1 MEPTQIE
8 RARALLVKGDLGGA
22 TEALYAVLNDDF
34 FNEEALFMLGSC
46 FMANDRNGVGAVL
59 TSAAIDARAVKGKPF
74 PEALMN
80 LGVAYRAE
88 RQDGT
93 AVRVFT
99 DALRHESVPRERA
112 KIMVNMSGIYVL
124 ANQPETAIDWCDRA
138 LAEDP
143 KCHGAWTNRGMA
155 CLQLGRW
162 REGWDGWRHTYAT
175 GDRNLRRYGD
185 LPQWDGT
192 PGQSVIVWGDQGVG
206 DELFF
211 ASCLNDLAKVC
222 RKVTLDCHPRLP
234 ALFKR
239 SFPEFE
245 VHGTRKDLSDLAWL
259 HASDAQ
265 AAVGMADLPGFF
277 RNNGEW
283 DGLPYLKAASEIGS
297 RPASEETWSAGSPV
311 SGPRSSGTSP
321 PGYISSPLDSR
332 YNPRGDGII
341 TNDCRLR
348 IGLSW
353 TGGTKR
359 TRADLRSLPLDMLE
373 PLLHARPDAQW
384 FSLQYTPDAARQVCE
399 LEERTGIRM
408 SHYPGQVECFD
419 YDRTASFVNSLDLVI
434 TVGTTVHHLAGAL
447 GKPVWTLA
455 PVRSSWRYCGD
466 TLPWYD
472 SAKLYR
478 QEKDGDWSGP
488 VERIARD
495 LAEFGR
501 C

>member
-124 ANQPETAIDWCDRA
+124 ANQPETAIEWCDQA

-206 DELFF
+206 DEIFF
-211 ASCLNDLAKVC
+211 ASCLNDMARVC

-265 AAVGMADLPGFF
+265 AAVGLADLPGFF

-283 DGLPYLKAASEIGS
+283 DGLPYLQADEPYDPTDKQ
-297 RPASEETWSAGSPV
+297 
-311 SGPRSSGTSP
+311 
-321 PGYISSPLDSR
+321 
-332 YNPRGDGII
+332 
-341 TNDCRLR
+341 LR

-434 TVGTTVHHLAGAL
+434 SVGTTVHHLAGAL

-466 TLPWYD
+466 RLPWYD

-478 QEKDGDWSGP
+478 QEKDGDWSAP
-488 VERIARD
+488 VERIVSD
-495 LAEFGR
+495 LAGFGH
-501 C
+501 